1 MIAIARPKKPL
12 ELQTK
17 HLTQEERAELEYRQE
32 LIKTNSDQLEKS
44 PKWLRDKIARN
55 EWKRLVEQFRT
66 ISVISNL
73 DLNNLGA
80 YCNAYSSYIETTK
93 LLKDE
98 PLTIQYTNK
107 GGATNII
114 ENPLIKIQ
122 MKYSDE
128 MRKYSS
134 LLGLSIDSRLKLASI
149 KSTETKKELTD
160 EFWDI

>member
-1 MIAIARPKKPL
+1 MGRNRKSLA
-12 ELQTK
+12 LQTGN
-17 HLTQEERAELEYRQE
+17 LTQEQQLEKEQEEE
-32 LIKTNSDQLEKS
+32 LIKLNSEQLEKP
-44 PKWLRDKIARN
+44 PKWLRDNIAKK

-80 YCNAYSSYIETTK
+80 YCNAYSFYLDATNQ
-93 LLKDE
+93 LKEE
-98 PLTIQYTNK
+98 PLITEYTNK
-107 GGATNII
+107 FGATNYV

-134 LLGLSIDSRLKLASI
+134 LLGLSIDSRLKLATI
-149 KSTETKKELTD
+149 KSTENKKD
-160 EFWDI
+160 IDSEFGDI